1 MNKFKRIIGLVLLA
15 AMLFSAVSCGNVV
28 EPDGDET
35 ETQAP
40 EEPPK
45 YVLTLAD
52 LGDNVEI
59 HSDLQAAYLND
70 TYDSITKYV
79 KAEDLGDEQS
89 FPKEVELTWTI
100 YDNVNQRDYVPYIT
114 YDVHV
119 ATKADFSDAKTYRT
133 SDEYYK
139 LSNLYVGTTYYWKVS
154 FEDEDD
160 SIVES
165 AVAAFTTTSQGPRNI
180 RIGGVTNSRDLG
192 GWTTVDGKKVKQ
204 GLLYRTAKLSS
215 SSKEYITAVGKKT
228 MLEELGIKSE
238 LDLRSGSSE
247 IREES
252 VLKGVKLFNY
262 GFPGSDRDVVE
273 KQLPYIFN
281 ALADENNYPL
291 FFHCSIGTDRT
302 GIVAYLILA
311 VLGVSEED
319 IYHDYCF
326 SNFGNIKAS
335 KESDNV
341 VRLPK
346 DKLEI
351 EGKVAALVKAS
362 EGSTLQEKARNYL
375 LSINNPGEEIPRITE
390 EMLDSMVSI
399 MLED

>member
-1 MNKFKRIIGLVLLA
+1 MKKFKRIVGFILLT

-28 EPDGDET
+28 NPGGET

-52 LGDNVEI
+52 LGNNVEI
-59 HSDLQAAYLND
+59 HTDLQAKYLKD
-70 TYDSITKYV
+70 TYDSVGKYIPDI
-79 KAEDLGDEQS
+79 ETERSL
-89 FPKEVELTWTI
+89 PKEIELTWSVH
-100 YDNVNQRDYVPYIT
+100 DNVNDQDFVPYIT
-114 YDVHV
+114 YKLTV
-119 ATKADFSDAKTYRT
+119 ATKSDFSDAKEYKTKE
-133 SDEYYK
+133 EYYT
-139 LSNLYVGTTYYWKVS
+139 LGNLYIGTTYYWKVS
-154 FEDEDD
+154 FEKDGETF
-160 SIVES
+160 ES
-165 AVAAFTTTSQGPRNI
+165 DVAAFTTTSQGPRNVKI
-180 RIGGVTNSRDLG
+180 DGVTNSRDLG
-192 GWTTVDGKKVKQ
+192 GWTTVDGKRVKQ
-204 GLLYRTAKLSS
+204 GMLYRTAKLSKTT
-215 SSKEYITAVGKKT
+215 KEYVTAAGKKT
-228 MLEELGIKSE
+228 MLEELGIRSE
-238 LDLRSGSSE
+238 LDLRGTNADLGTSKE

-262 GFPGSDRDVVE
+262 GFTSSDREVVE

-291 FFHCSIGTDRT
+291 FFHCAIGTDRT

-319 IYHDYCF
+319 IYRDYCF
-326 SNFGNIKAS
+326 SNFGNIKS
-335 KESDNV
+335 GDDNT
-341 VRLPK
+341 VRIPK
-346 DKLEI
+346 DRLEA

-362 EGSTLQEKARNYL
+362 AGSTLQEKARNYL